1 MKARAAQTASAS
13 PHRVLM
19 TTNSHIFPLFFIL
32 HAMFEW
38 YYQSCQFGY
47 LFFSMVIFRTL
58 MLSLNG
64 TTNPANSAILL
75 RFCRFSVPVRGSFLV
90 YTVV

>member
-13 PHRVLM
+13 PHRALM
-19 TTNSHIFPLFFIL
+19 TTNSHFFPLLSYL

-47 LFFSMVIFRTL
+47 LFFLVWLSFYFNVKFEWYYQSRQFGYFVTL
-58 MLSLNG
+58 L
-64 TTNPANSAILL
+64 
-75 RFCRFSVPVRGSFLV
+75 
-90 YTVV
+90 

>member
-38 YYQSCQFGY
+38 YYQSCQLGY
-47 LFFSMVIFRTL
+47 LFF
-58 MLSLNG
+58 
-64 TTNPANSAILL
+64 
-75 RFCRFSVPVRGSFLV
+75 FLV
-90 YTVV
+90 WLSFYFDIKFEWYYQSRQFGYFCYTLLDLVFQSVGRF